1 MGGENPTEGGVDL
14 YVGGVEHAVLHL
26 LYARFWHKVLYDL
39 GVVSTVEP
47 FKRLINQGYIQ
58 AYAFKDDRGIY
69 VEADQVSESDG
80 TYLHDGQA
88 VTREYGKMGKSLK
101 NAVTPDDM
109 YRDYGADTLRLYE
122 MFMGPIDQDRPW
134 ETTSV
139 IGSMRLLQR
148 IWRNLVDEE
157 TGELTIADI
166 AVPDGLNGLLH
177 RTIDVVGS
185 DMDSLSFNTAIA
197 RVTELNNEL
206 TKLDGPTPAP
216 VADALVRMIAPLV
229 PHFAEELWQRM
240 GNEGSIIYAE
250 FPTADPALLV
260 EDEIEIPIQIKGKVK
275 SRITIAADA
284 DDAALEAAAL
294 ADPRIVELLDGAEIR
309 KVIVIPGKLVN
320 IVA

>member
-1 MGGENPTEGGVDL
+1 ME
-14 YVGGVEHAVLHL
+14 
-26 LYARFWHKVLYDL
+26 
-39 GVVSTVEP
+39 
-47 FKRLINQGYIQ
+47 
-58 AYAFKDDRGIY
+58 
-69 VEADQVSESDG
+69 
-80 TYLHDGQA
+80 
-88 VTREYGKMGKSLK
+88 
-101 NAVTPDDM
+101 
-109 YRDYGADTLRLYE
+109 
-122 MFMGPIDQDRPW
+122 
-134 ETTSV
+134 
-139 IGSMRLLQR
+139 
-148 IWRNLVDEE
+148 
-157 TGELTIADI
+157 
-166 AVPDGLNGLLH
+166 
-177 RTIDVVGS
+177 
-185 DMDSLSFNTAIA
+185 SLSFNTAIA

>member
-1 MGGENPTEGGVDL
+1 
-14 YVGGVEHAVLHL
+14 
-26 LYARFWHKVLYDL
+26 
-39 GVVSTVEP
+39 
-47 FKRLINQGYIQ
+47 
-58 AYAFKDDRGIY
+58 
-69 VEADQVSESDG
+69 
-80 TYLHDGQA
+80 
-88 VTREYGKMGKSLK
+88 MGKSLK

-240 GNEGSIIYAE
+240 GNC
-250 FPTADPALLV
+250 LLYTS
-260 EDEIEIPIQIKGKVK
+260 P
-275 SRITIAADA
+275 S
-284 DDAALEAAAL
+284 
-294 ADPRIVELLDGAEIR
+294 PRDRG
-309 KVIVIPGKLVN
+309 
-320 IVA
+320 